1 MWQHYFVMNL
11 PNILTIL
18 RTLLTFVCVA
28 LLCVDAKYTAF
39 SALIIYI
46 IAGSTDWFD
55 GYLARKYNV
64 VTVFGKFMDA
74 LSDKIMVATMFMTL
88 FAFDMYHN
96 FVISAL
102 VCAIISMTREFA
114 VSGIRMIASK
124 AGVVLAAETIGKY
137 KAGFQMYSI
146 GATICAF
153 SLKIDFNASDT
164 ILYYLSFYS
173 GIATL
178 YISTILSIWS
188 GVGYIKRYA
197 YLLKA

>member
-1 MWQHYFVMNL
+1 MNL

-18 RTLLTFVCVA
+18 RTMLTFVCVA

-39 SALIIYI
+39 SALIIYM
-46 IAGSTDWFD
+46 IASSTDWFD

-74 LSDKIMVATMFMTL
+74 LSDKIMVVTMFMTL
-88 FAFDMYHN
+88 FAFDMYRN

-114 VSGIRMIASK
+114 VSGIRMIASN
-124 AGVVLAAETIGKY
+124 AGVVLAAEKVGKY
-137 KAGFQMYSI
+137 KAAFQMYSI
-146 GATICAF
+146 GAIICAF
-153 SLKIDFNASDT
+153 SLKVDFDAST
-164 ILYYLSFYS
+164 SILYYLSFYS

-178 YISTILSIWS
+178 YLSTFLSIWS
-188 GVGYIKRYA
+188 GAGYIIRYA
-197 YLLKA
+197 HLLKG

>member
-1 MWQHYFVMNL
+1 MNL

-28 LLCVDAKYTAF
+28 LICIDAKYTA
-39 SALIIYI
+39 SVALIIYI

-55 GYLARKYNV
+55 GYFARKYNV

-74 LSDKIMVATMFMTL
+74 LSDKIMVVTMFMTL
-88 FAFDMYHN
+88 FAFDMYREWA
-96 FVISAL
+96 ISAL
-102 VCAIISMTREFA
+102 ACAIISMTREFA
-114 VSGIRMIASK
+114 VSGIRMIASN
-124 AGVVLAAETIGKY
+124 AGVVLAAEKIGKY
-137 KAGFQMYSI
+137 KAAFQMYSM
-146 GATICAF
+146 GAIICAF
-153 SLKIDFNASDT
+153 ALKVDFDAVGS
-164 ILYYLSFYS
+164 ILYNLAFYS

-178 YISTILSIWS
+178 YLSTFLSIWS